1 VIKRQGAK
9 YWIRSKANK
18 HLGGPYD
25 TLEEAKTREEQIKKH
40 AKLSRQVKKLKDKY
54 GK

>member
-1 VIKRQGAK
+1 MIHRQGGQ
-9 YWIRSKANK
+9 YWVKSKAKK

-25 TLEEAKTREEQIKKH
+25 TLEEAKAREAQIKKH
-40 AKLSRQVKKLKDKY
+40 VKVSQQVKKLKDKY